1 MISIIVDKQEGAATW
16 QPQCVALPAPG

>member
-16 QPQCVALPAPG
+16 QPQCVALPGN